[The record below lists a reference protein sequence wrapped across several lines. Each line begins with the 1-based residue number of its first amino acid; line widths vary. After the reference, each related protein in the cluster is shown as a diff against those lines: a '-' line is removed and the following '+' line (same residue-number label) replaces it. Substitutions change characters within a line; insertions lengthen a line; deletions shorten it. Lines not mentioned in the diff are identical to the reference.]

1 MMIIHNMVLAQKCA
15 STRIFHIEVP
25 IKSVQHHYFT
35 YDVKTRPMGEAAGA
49 QHQGAAHQPYVLI
62 DHDTNEC
69 IEVETITVKDVKHR
83 PKGEAEADD
92 VKPGASHQLSQ
103 PSAESG
109 RTSTSRR
116 CAHSDKHY
124 NIEVD
129 AEWYEQ
135 QVEGK
140 PPLLVPPRFIT
151 LQIREEPMGDSSPGG
166 RSATPRP
173 KGESLKKAVK
183 ARPEVEGEALRNS
196 QPKRFCFEHP
206 MWSQFNKSSPV
217 KYKVDGRRARK
228 GPNTWSSE
236 TPLPMLLGGFERPP
250 TRGEKLSLMPKF
262 YLTIT
267 LFYSFSDVVA
277 LLGMRLSS
285 ALIDNLLTGKCIRVA
300 RNGWAYLPHVI
311 CERTSDG
318 GEAGAQHQAVKAR
331 PKAEGAKQTRPKG
344 DGYVIRRQLVVR
356 IRDLFGLEY
365 DSLLSTADAYNIP
378 MPHKGLMDNFKGQMD
393 VPYRDPKL
401 RDQMITYAL
410 GDLVLL
416 DLWDAYV
423 QNYRNLCAVSGVTP
437 RLTPPAT
444 KGSLVAHLFELVLNK
459 SIPLPDDF
467 RTIFDLPAAS
477 AHGRGQSITDLIKL
491 YGCKALAS
499 SEDSL
504 TKQFLAIVHGGRVK
518 NEIPHKIR
526 HTGLVISMDIVSA
539 YGQALQHLSL
549 PIGHPVML
557 YYPHHHPSEW
567 STLRKVLTE
576 YRHELVEGCWYFVV
590 DTCGEMLTFSQNLL
604 YTKRFKHD
612 QPELLDHS
620 KDSDDFREDLA
631 HVKGDF
637 MLLERELRN
646 GILTHYS
653 LSIIEHCASNQERGE
668 LLDKLR
674 VKCAMIYPAS
684 LCHEYSGPESVQR
697 WISAARN
704 HTGKLS
710 TFSDMTRHGVEDS
723 RVGPWLKFP
732 LHSFIT
738 PYLERRRQLKKEMK
752 EHPRNSQTWRRLNA
766 TQLSFKK
773 VVNTLYG
780 TFASIYFPISSPCV
794 ANNVTDRCRMGCF
807 SISNAG
813 HSINSVTD
821 GGESLLDSMM
831 HWIDIPPSLGTI
843 ALLKMPHLLP
853 ESTRRRHFTAPLG
866 ACTLSRDNKGWER
879 GRSASALGRAEAV
892 SGVAL
897 PINPTCP
904 GMGSLRDS
912 IQKGP
917 HTRTTISDEG
927 AAHQAPPMQA
937 PQAPTSREQT
947 SRMQNHT
954 SGGDAPDYTPTKNG
968 SGGATGDA
976 ATSDKRWEDDKSCAM
991 HKGWEVD
998 ANGMITGP
1006 GLDTPSNADT
1016 AIPHIERLYDAH
1028 LRQYYTQGGRPL
1040 PSWFESIKFECK
1052 LIGLDI
1058 AVHGSANYAIGPL
1071 PRDNRPPLIKS
1082 RGHRL
1087 RAPHYHPESGEHME
1101 SPMLTMM
1108 MNRLRGQPMQLRQ
1121 SAISY
1126 KPASV
1131 SDYRKRREF
1140 RELGGMPGFSI
1151 AKRSSVRLITLSEFN
1166 FPDLNTRMKWD
1177 QYYSYLN
1184 MRYGI
1189 GLEAMYA
1196 KSIHAVKER
1205 SVLCDAQGIDSE
1217 LWMTVEEV
1225 EAAKVDIQH
1234 KIYSGESP
1242 SSIYVPRFIR
1252 PLNEVEGDVPI
1263 DDELEDSDVAA
1274 DDLEVAADDLQD
1286 TPRPSAE
1293 P

>member
-1 MMIIHNMVLAQKCA
+1 MIIHNI
-15 STRIFHIEVP
+15 RIFHIEVP

-49 QHQGAAHQPYVLI
+49 QHQGAAHQPDVLI

-83 PKGEAEADD
+83 PKGEVEADY
-92 VKPGASHQLSQ
+92 VTPGASHLLSQ
-103 PSAESG
+103 PSADSE
-109 RTSTSRR
+109 RHSTSRR
-116 CAHSDKHY
+116 STHSDKHY

-151 LQIREEPMGDSSPGG
+151 LQIREEPPGDCSPGG
-166 RSATPRP
+166 RSAPPRP
-173 KGESLKKAVK
+173 KGKSLK
-183 ARPEVEGEALRNS
+183 RGEALRNS
-196 QPKRFCFEHP
+196 QPKRICFEHP

-285 ALIDNLLTGKCIRVA
+285 ALIENLLTGKCIRVA

-311 CERTSDG
+311 CERKSDG
-318 GEAGAQHQAVKAR
+318 GEAGAQHLAVKDVKSGASHQAR
-331 PKAEGAKQTRPKG
+331 PKAEGAKQGAKHTRPKG
-344 DGYVIRRQLVVR
+344 EALKKGEGHVIRRQLVVR

-467 RTIFDLPAAS
+467 RSIFDLPAAS

-567 STLRKVLTE
+567 PTLRKVLTE

-612 QPELLDHS
+612 QPEILDHS
-620 KDSDDFREDLA
+620 KDSEDFRDDLA

-637 MLLERELRN
+637 MLLEREVRN

-653 LSIIEHCASNQERGE
+653 LSIIEHCASSQERGE

-879 GRSASALGRAEAV
+879 GRSASALGRADAV
-892 SGVAL
+892 KVRHDPLCFAQDVSSFRDHPSSPSGELQPPDKSGLARGQDAL
-897 PINPTCP
+897 P
-904 GMGSLRDS
+904 R
-912 IQKGP
+912 
-917 HTRTTISDEG
+917 
-927 AAHQAPPMQA
+927 
-937 PQAPTSREQT
+937 
-947 SRMQNHT
+947 NHT
-954 SGGDAPDYTPTKNG
+954 SGGDAPDYTPTKN
-968 SGGATGDA
+968 SSCGATGDA

-1028 LRQYYTQGGRPL
+1028 IRQYYTQGGRPL
-1040 PSWFESIKFECK
+1040 PSWFDSIKFECK

-1087 RAPHYHPESGEHME
+1087 MAPHYHPESGEHME

-1108 MNRLRGQPMQLRQ
+1108 MNRLRGKPMQLRQ

-1196 KSIHAVKER
+1196 KSIHAVKGR

-1225 EAAKVDIQH
+1225 EAAKVDLQH

-1274 DDLEVAADDLQD
+1274 DELSVADDG
-1286 TPRPSAE
+1286 AE
-1293 P
+1293 LTGAHHLGDMDV

>member
-1 MMIIHNMVLAQKCA
+1 MIIHNI
-15 STRIFHIEVP
+15 RIFHIEVP
-25 IKSVQHHYFT
+25 IKRVQHHYFT

-49 QHQGAAHQPYVLI
+49 THQGAAHQPDVLI

-83 PKGEAEADD
+83 PKGEAE
-92 VKPGASHQLSQ
+92 
-103 PSAESG
+103 SG
-109 RTSTSRR
+109 GHSTSRR
-116 CAHSDKHY
+116 RTHSDKHY

-151 LQIREEPMGDSSPGG
+151 LQIREEPQGDCSPGG
-166 RSATPRP
+166 RSATTRP
-173 KGESLKKAVK
+173 KGESLKK
-183 ARPEVEGEALRNS
+183 GEALRNS
-196 QPKRFCFEHP
+196 QPKRIYFEHP

-267 LFYSFSDVVA
+267 IFYSFSDVVA

-318 GEAGAQHQAVKAR
+318 GEAGALHQAVKDVKSGASHQAR
-331 PKAEGAKQTRPKG
+331 SKAEGAKQGAKHTRPKG
-344 DGYVIRRQLVVR
+344 EALKKGEGHVIRRQLVVR

-401 RDQMITYAL
+401 RYQMITYAL

-467 RTIFDLPAAS
+467 RTIFDLPTAS

-567 STLRKVLTE
+567 PTLRKVLTE

-612 QPELLDHS
+612 QPEILDHS
-620 KDSDDFREDLA
+620 KDSEDFRDDLA

-821 GGESLLDSMM
+821 GGESMLDSMM

-853 ESTRRRHFTAPLG
+853 ERTRRRHFTAPLG

-879 GRSASALGRAEAV
+879 GRYDPFRDHPSSP
-892 SGVAL
+892 SGELQPPDTSRLAHGQDAL
-897 PINPTCP
+897 PIN
-904 GMGSLRDS
+904 
-912 IQKGP
+912 Q
-917 HTRTTISDEG
+917 
-927 AAHQAPPMQA
+927 
-937 PQAPTSREQT
+937 
-947 SRMQNHT
+947 T
-954 SGGDAPDYTPTKNG
+954 SGGDAPDYTPTQNG
-968 SGGATGDA
+968 SCGATGDA

-1028 LRQYYTQGGRPL
+1028 IRLYYTQGGRPL
-1040 PSWFESIKFECK
+1040 PSWFDSIKFECK

-1087 RAPHYHPESGEHME
+1087 MAPHYNPESGEHME

-1108 MNRLRGQPMQLRQ
+1108 MNRLRGKPMQLRQ
-1121 SAISY
+1121 SAICY

-1184 MRYGI
+1184 RRYGI

-1196 KSIHAVKER
+1196 KSIHAVKGR

-1225 EAAKVDIQH
+1225 EAAKVDLQH

-1263 DDELEDSDVAA
+1263 DDELEDSYVAA
-1274 DDLEVAADDLQD
+1274 DELSVDADG
-1286 TPRPSAE
+1286 AE
-1293 P
+1293 LTGAHHQGDMDV